1 MPKSNVSHDRYQKP
15 QKEEVRH
22 SILFFR
28 CADQKW
34 SAHFSASSCQKQNG
48 TKRNGNLTVI
58 TRCRLRKTHHSADR
72 REAKK
77 SSVFLPSSADSHYL
91 LQKIVVEFFYSVFYE
106 VRHLGMDVFSFGN
119 DVGRQFDI
127 SQFCLCNEGAF
138 EVIESG
144 FDDKEP

>member
-1 MPKSNVSHDRYQKP
+1 MVCT
-15 QKEEVRH
+15 
-22 SILFFR
+22 FF
-28 CADQKW
+28 CIQLSKAKW
-34 SAHFSASSCQKQNG
+34 HQTQIVLINAASY
-48 TKRNGNLTVI
+48 GNLTVI
-58 TRCRLRKTHHSADR
+58 TRCRLRTTHHYRPAGG
-72 REAKK
+72 KK
-77 SSVFLPSSADSHYL
+77 VFRFSSADSHYL

-127 SQFCLCNEGAF
+127 SQFCLCNESTF